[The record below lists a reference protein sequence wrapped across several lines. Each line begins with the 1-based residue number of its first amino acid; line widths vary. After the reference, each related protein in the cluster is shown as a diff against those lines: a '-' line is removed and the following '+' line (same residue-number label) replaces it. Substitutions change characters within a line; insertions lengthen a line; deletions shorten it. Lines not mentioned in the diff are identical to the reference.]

1 MKLLFSVGLHNAAM
15 ATILTPLVWGIARA
29 WKNPPAVHLLWAL
42 VLVKLVTPP
51 IANLDLGAWGW
62 EPGRGP
68 VSAVSPSESSDAL
81 RRGSPA
87 NSPHGAEF
95 VAGANQNS
103 VAGDGSRPPGSSLP
117 VTAAVWNS
125 ISPALMWIWA
135 GGAGLI
141 AMLVMIRTV
150 RFRVLLAGT
159 LPASQR
165 VRVVVDGIARR
176 LELSRSPEVRLVD
189 SAVAPFVWWT
199 GGRATVILPRR
210 LLGALDE
217 RQIAMVLAHEL
228 AHLRRRDHWIRALEL
243 ATTVLYWWNP
253 LVWLVRRQ
261 LHSVEEQ
268 CCDAWVAWLY
278 PDRTHDYARSL
289 LAAAELLS
297 GPGLP
302 ALASP
307 FLKPQNLKAR
317 IEMVLT
323 RRSPRMPSRRATAA
337 LALLAVVVIPAGVR
351 GAARGPAKDTV
362 RNETANVAPKEGDE
376 NKAVAREP
384 GAKVEPTTGSKAGGG
399 RTSHTLVSSETPTV
413 ADEIAA
419 LQGDWRFNLYYS
431 DWWPERISDPPVRWS
446 RWRWTVKG
454 NEILW
459 TGMNGPD
466 VRLSLALDPS
476 KTPRQIDLTLL
487 DGPHAGQ
494 KLLGMYQFF
503 AGDGC
508 YVCFADPEV
517 KIARPTKV
525 EYSTNLGQTMVS
537 LERVT
542 PEENAA
548 EPSPATSNAA
558 NRGAEVDAA
567 IAKLRKQGVMVREFH
582 PRGDPRYW
590 VQIVSYRF
598 DDADLADVETIAR
611 GVSLAL
617 HLRDA
622 SVTAAGMARLASA
635 GRIDQLELS
644 GDNVDDTLLESLP
657 ALPLR
662 GQLGLYSDKLTD
674 TGIEAVAAC
683 QRLSAVTLEGKR
695 LSNACLENLT
705 HLPNLQRVSLGRN
718 FTRGAFDVLGRL
730 EGLTSLDASALSPG
744 LSDLVK
750 VKKLKALSLSGKRYD
765 DEAARVIADA
775 FPSLESAYLQQTS
788 ITSAGVV
795 HLSRLEKLKVLS
807 LDDSLV
813 DDGLAESVGKLKHL
827 TWLSVGNCAVGDKT
841 LAALSECPDMW
852 YLLLDHTRVTDE
864 GIRHLTKLNR
874 PPSLYLS
881 GCAGVTDASVESLAQ
896 LPDSENLHINLQRSG
911 VTEKGARQLQAAL
924 PKAQISWGMPAV
936 PLK

>member
-15 ATILTPLVWGIARA
+15 ATILAPLVWGIARI

-68 VSAVSPSESSDAL
+68 VSAVSPSENSDAL
-81 RRGSPA
+81 RRGSSA
-87 NSPHGAEF
+87 NSPHAAEF

-103 VAGDGSRPPGSSLP
+103 VAGDWSRPPGSSLP

-141 AMLVMIRTV
+141 AMLVMIRMV
-150 RFRVLLAGT
+150 RFRRLLAGT
-159 LPASQR
+159 LPASHR
-165 VRVVVDGIARR
+165 VRAVVDGIARR

-189 SAVAPFVWWT
+189 SAVVPFVWWT
-199 GGRATVILPRR
+199 GGQATVILPRR

-217 RQIAMVLAHEL
+217 RQITMVLAHEL

-243 ATTVLYWWNP
+243 ATSVLYWWNP

-297 GPGLP
+297 EPGLP

-307 FLKPQNLKAR
+307 FLKPRNLKAR

-323 RRSPRMPSRRATAA
+323 RRSPRMPSRRAAAA

-351 GAARGPAKDTV
+351 GAPWGPAKDTV
-362 RNETANVAPKEGDE
+362 RKETANVAPEEGDE
-376 NKAVAREP
+376 KKAVAREP
-384 GAKVEPTTGSKAGGG
+384 GAKVEPTSGSKGESGH
-399 RTSHTLVSSETPTV
+399 TSHTLASAETPTV

-419 LQGDWRFNLYYS
+419 LQGEWRFTLYYS
-431 DWWPERISDPPVRWS
+431 DWWPERISDPPIRWS

-466 VRLSLALDPS
+466 VRLSLTLDPS
-476 KTPRQIDLTLL
+476 KSPRQIDLTLL

-508 YVCFADPEV
+508 YVCFADPGV
-517 KIARPTKV
+517 KTARPTKV

-542 PEENAA
+542 PENAA
-548 EPSPATSNAA
+548 ETPPATSNAA
-558 NRGAEVDAA
+558 DRSAEVDAA

-582 PRGDPRYW
+582 PRGDPQYW
-590 VQIVSYRF
+590 VQIVSYKL
-598 DDADLADVETIAR
+598 DDAGLADVETIAR
-611 GVSLAL
+611 GVPLAL
-617 HLRDA
+617 HLRES

-657 ALPLR
+657 ALPLH
-662 GQLGLYSDKLTD
+662 GQLGLFSDKLTD
-674 TGIEAVAAC
+674 GGIKAVAGC
-683 QRLSAVTLEGKR
+683 QRLSAVSLEGKG

-705 HLPNLQRVSLGRN
+705 RLPKLQRVSLGSN

-730 EGLTSLDASALSPG
+730 EGLTSLDASALSPE

-750 VKKLKALSLSGKRYD
+750 IKKLKTLSLSGKRYD

-788 ITSAGVV
+788 ITSAGVE

-813 DDGLAESVGKLKHL
+813 DDGLAESVRKLKHL
-827 TWLSVGNCAVGDKT
+827 TWLSVANCAVGDKT

-852 YLLLDHTRVTDE
+852 YLLLDHTRVSDD
-864 GIRHLTKLNR
+864 GIRHLPKLKR
-874 PPSLYLS
+874 PLSLYLS
-881 GCAGVTDASVESLAQ
+881 GCPGVTDASVESLAQ
-896 LPDSENLHINLQRSG
+896 LSDSESLHINLQGSG
-911 VTEKGARQLQAAL
+911 VTEQGARRLQAAL
-924 PKAQISWGMPAV
+924 PNAHISWGTPAV